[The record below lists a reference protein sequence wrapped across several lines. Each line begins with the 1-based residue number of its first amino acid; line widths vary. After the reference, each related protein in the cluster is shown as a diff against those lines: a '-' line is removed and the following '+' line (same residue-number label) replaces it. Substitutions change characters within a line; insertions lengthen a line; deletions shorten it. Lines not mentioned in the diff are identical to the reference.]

1 MAALL
6 AIRRLLPKTP
16 FSAVREHESDK
27 NITGGGG
34 KRVGHDVVD
43 RDESRR
49 VGGVSSVSKCR
60 AQALRSLALPGAGNL
75 SPKER

>member
-1 MAALL
+1 MDIVVAAE
-6 AIRRLLPKTP
+6 
-16 FSAVREHESDK
+16 REHESDR

-43 RDESRR
+43 GDESRR